1 MKKILCIHPA
11 LAPYR
16 LDFFNLLAECVD
28 LEVAFVHRNAVNQKF
43 DQKKLLSDAKF
54 RYCYLKGFDV
64 KGRNIRFGIR
74 RLIRECRP
82 DVVLSYEASP
92 ITMWLCLLKTLHLG
106 TWRLW
111 THMDEAPDTI
121 LSRRG
126 IRARARNWVLRHCDG
141 VMVPSKAAAKAYRS
155 ILIPSPTSLSSQSPS
170 PKFAIVPIIHDTA
183 TIRAN
188 AARVIELGNEWKSA
202 IAPNGER
209 ILVYVGRLVAVKN
222 LYWLLEQIKQ
232 SALLRNIITVF
243 VGDGPERGGLKSKS
257 AALGL
262 DARVRFLG
270 RKDGD
275 ELYAIM
281 SAADALVLPSTFE
294 PYGAVVPEAMQWGTP
309 VLVSD
314 KVGAKEL
321 INDGENGA
329 VIGEDFGKMVMQVME
344 LKKGCNSI
352 LGVELKDA
360 VKELVYSFSR
370 GY

>member
-1 MKKILCIHPA
+1 MKILCIHPA

-16 LDFFNLLAECVD
+16 LDFFNLLAERVD

-43 DQKKLLSDAKF
+43 DQRKLLSDAKF
-54 RYCYLKGFDV
+54 HYCYLKGFDV

-74 RLIRECRP
+74 RLIREYRP

-92 ITMWLCLLKTLHLG
+92 ITMWLCLLKALHLG

-141 VMVPSKAAAKAYRS
+141 VMVPSKEAAKAYRS
-155 ILIPSPTSLSSQSPS
+155 ILIPSSPS

-183 TIRAN
+183 TIRKN
-188 AARVIELGNEWKSA
+188 AKRVIELGEEWKTAVAS
-202 IAPNGER
+202 NGER
-209 ILVYVGRLVAVKN
+209 ILLYVGRLAAVKN
-222 LYWLLEQIKQ
+222 LYWLLKQIKQ
-232 SALLRNIITVF
+232 SALSQNIITVF
-243 VGDGPERGGLKSKS
+243 VGDGPEREGLKSKGD
-257 AALGL
+257 ALGL
-262 DARVRFLG
+262 DARVRFEG

-329 VIGEDFGKMVMQVME
+329 VIGGDFAKTAIQVME
-344 LKKGCNSI
+344 LKKGTDSI

-360 VKELVYSFSR
+360 VKGLVHSFSCD
-370 GY
+370 